1 MLNERKLTKAEL
13 DKREDVIK
21 DMKKNKRALVKRYG
35 KDAEKVMYGRATNIA
50 KKTAES
56 MDNEKIREMVKT
68 ALQGPV
74 NEKKGKD
81 MDGDGDVDSQEYLAA
96 RDAAIKKAKGEKV
109 DEMDLNDPIAMK
121 MRAEKDKL
129 AKMRAANAGDDGN
142 DKFFEKNTARLRK
155 LKALKD
161 KRAQIMRDM
170 EKEAEMEGGTVAD
183 KYGDRLNKLDQA
195 IAMMQGSEKE

>member
-1 MLNERKLTKAEL
+1 MLNERKLTKSEL

-68 ALQGPV
+68 DLQGPV
-74 NEKKGKD
+74 SEKKGKD
-81 MDGDGDVDSQEYLAA
+81 LDGDGDVDSQDYLAA

-109 DEMDLNDPIAMK
+109 DEMDINDPVAVRL
-121 MRAEKDKL
+121 RADKI
-129 AKMRAANAGDDGN
+129 KAANAGDDGN
-142 DKFFEKNTARLRK
+142 DEFFRKNAIRLKK

-161 KRAQIMRDM
+161 KRAQIMSDM
-170 EKEAEMEGGTVAD
+170 EQEAD
-183 KYGDRLNKLDQA
+183 
-195 IAMMQGSEKE
+195 I